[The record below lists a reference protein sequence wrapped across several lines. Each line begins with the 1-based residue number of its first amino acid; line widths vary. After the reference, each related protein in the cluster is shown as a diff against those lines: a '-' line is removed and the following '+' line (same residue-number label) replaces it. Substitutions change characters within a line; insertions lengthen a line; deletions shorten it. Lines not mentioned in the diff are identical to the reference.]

1 MKSVYHHKNK
11 NEQKRKYMSFTI
23 VTTCILVN
31 EISIHV
37 LFYVIAHSEGLGNQ
51 ANTSNTFFAYICKK
65 LSCADLEGVGV
76 GRGGGGGQG
85 GYVPSF
91 KKNQTF
97 LNHNL
102 KLQKIY

>member
-23 VTTCILVN
+23 VTILVN

-65 LSCADLEGVGV
+65 LSCADLEGVG
-76 GRGGGGGQG
+76 GRWGGGRGQG

>member
-1 MKSVYHHKNK
+1 
-11 NEQKRKYMSFTI
+11 MSFTI
-23 VTTCILVN
+23 VTIQVN

-37 LFYVIAHSEGLGNQ
+37 LFYMIAHSEGLGNQ

-65 LSCADLEGVGV
+65 LSCADLEGVG
-76 GRGGGGGQG
+76 GRGGGCEG

-97 LNHNL
+97 LNHNI

>member
-23 VTTCILVN
+23 VTILVN

-76 GRGGGGGQG
+76 GRGGGSRRICPLIQEK
-85 GYVPSF
+85 SNIF
-91 KKNQTF
+91 KSQ
-97 LNHNL
+97 L
-102 KLQKIY
+102 KITENIQS